1 MPSKAVVEQW
11 RAESW
16 AWVEAGDPE
25 AMRED
30 ERIVELADMLQRAA
44 ELLAGWK
51 DVGDN
56 IEDGV
61 GLNLPTGEWLR
72 EWNGPLPFEP

>member
-1 MPSKAVVEQW
+1 MPSKAVVKQW

-16 AWVEAGDPE
+16 SWVEAGDPE

-30 ERIVELADMLQRAA
+30 ERIVDLADMLERAMPFVGYVA
-44 ELLAGWK
+44 CERQAGTMRLDAHEL
-51 DVGDN
+51 
-56 IEDGV
+56 
-61 GLNLPTGEWLR
+61 LR

>member
-1 MPSKAVVEQW
+1 MPSKAVVERW

-30 ERIVELADMLQRAA
+30 ERIVELADALTEALGWIVWWWTEEGEPPCDAR
-44 ELLAGWK
+44 ELL
-51 DVGDN
+51 
-56 IEDGV
+56 E
-61 GLNLPTGEWLR
+61 TWLGKPP
-72 EWNGPLPFEP
+72 EPLPFEP